1 MEGGECCCFCLITY
15 YILNCILFGGSIIK
29 EYYEER
35 IERNN
40 QRKYNMVLST
50 ILEED
55 EITQ

>member
-1 MEGGECCCFCLITY
+1 MDGGECCCCCLISY
-15 YILNCILFGGSIIK
+15 YIFNVILFGVSIIK

-50 ILEED
+50 ILEGD
-55 EITQ
+55 EITE